1 VGCMSIQHYYVSNE
15 LASRL
20 FISYCRIVSIL
31 VDCKITSIYLI
42 HVGYLHKLRLVV
54 YCCGLCKHKQP
65 VHRNNC
71 NFVFSPSAIRM
82 CVKPISRMYSNLTG
96 SDRSIVPVTYPKG
109 PLPSA

>member
-54 YCCGLCKHKQP
+54 YC
-65 VHRNNC
+65 
-71 NFVFSPSAIRM
+71 
-82 CVKPISRMYSNLTG
+82 
-96 SDRSIVPVTYPKG
+96 
-109 PLPSA
+109 